1 MPDVST
7 PCKGFEDFYAIIPA
21 GGTGSRL
28 WPLSRG
34 ARPKFLYD
42 LMGSGRT
49 LIQSTFD
56 RLARL
61 AGPERIVVSTGWR
74 HVAAVEA
81 QLPELKES
89 NIFAEPVPR
98 DSTAAIALA
107 TAILARRHGEHIV
120 VGSFAA
126 DHVIRGKD
134 SFADAVRQAVAAAR
148 AGYVTTI
155 GIAASRPSTAF
166 GYIHQGRSLGS
177 EIPGAPNARL
187 VERFVEKPDSATAQ
201 AYLSTGEYRWN
212 AGMFVMRA
220 DVLLDHLR
228 EYKPEMYDA
237 ISHIADAYMAVDSD
251 NGADTAGNAEIAAAR
266 YVGKETLNASSASRQ
281 NDNADTAENRNGA
294 GDGSSANGDNNT
306 NNDHVANQGF
316 GFGAGNDNGA
326 NNDADSGNQADTN
339 NRTDTDD
346 QADSNNHADTDSQDA
361 ADSET
366 DSDNDTIDEAMAT
379 YWPGIEKIAFDYAV
393 AEPLSVAGGVAVV
406 PGDFGWDDIGDFN
419 SVAALLPST
428 GARNIKI
435 LGDSDKVVS
444 LDSAG
449 DVVMPL
455 SERTVALLGVNDMV
469 IADTPDALLIA
480 PRARSQEVKDLVA
493 YLDREGRDDIL

>member
-7 PCKGFEDFYAIIPA
+7 PSDGFEDFYAIIPA

-74 HVAAVEA
+74 HVAAIEA

-107 TAILARRHGEHIV
+107 TAILVRRHGEHIV

-166 GYIHQGRSLGS
+166 GYIHQGRSLGG
-177 EIPGAPNARL
+177 EIPGAPSARL

-237 ISHIADAYMAVDSD
+237 ISHIADAYMAVDG
-251 NGADTAGNAEIAAAR
+251 GAGAGESAGGAGIAGNAEIAAAK
-266 YVGKETLNASSASRQ
+266 YAAQEIAGVAGGVPNT
-281 NDNADTAENRNGA
+281 ENRENAEEHDDVDKSCNVDNRSGKA
-294 GDGSSANGDNNT
+294 GEGRNANDGDDAIDDVCAVGDGDET
-306 NNDHVANQGF
+306 NA
-316 GFGAGNDNGA
+316 
-326 NNDADSGNQADTN
+326 
-339 NRTDTDD
+339 TDTD
-346 QADSNNHADTDSQDA
+346 SDA
-361 ADSET
+361 
-366 DSDNDTIDEAMAT
+366 IDEAMAT

-393 AEPLSVAGGVAVV
+393 AEPLSVAGGVAMV

-455 SERTVALLGVNDMV
+455 SDRTIALLGVNDMV
-469 IADTPDALLIA
+469 VADTPDALLIA
-480 PRARSQEVKDLVA
+480 PRARSQEVKDMVA

>member
-7 PCKGFEDFYAIIPA
+7 QDKGFEDFYAIIPA

-166 GYIHQGRSLGS
+166 GYIHQGRSLGN

-237 ISHIADAYMAVDSD
+237 ISHIADAYMAVDQD
-251 NGADTAGNAEIAAAR
+251 DGADTAGNAEIAAAQ
-266 YVGKETLNASSASRQ
+266 YVGQEAAGVAGGKKNTEDAA
-281 NDNADTAENRNGA
+281 NGR
-294 GDGSSANGDNNT
+294 DGSNGSESADDGMDDVCIVGD
-306 NNDHVANQGF
+306 DIDAKVDDA
-316 GFGAGNDNGA
+316 D
-326 NNDADSGNQADTN
+326 NDA
-339 NRTDTDD
+339 
-346 QADSNNHADTDSQDA
+346 
-361 ADSET
+361 
-366 DSDNDTIDEAMAT
+366 IDEAMAT

-393 AEPLSVAGGVAVV
+393 AEPLSVAGGVAMV

-455 SERTVALLGVNDMV
+455 TDRTIALLGVNDMV
-469 IADTPDALLIA
+469 VADTPDALLIA

>member
-1 MPDVST
+1 MPDVLT
-7 PCKGFEDFYAIIPA
+7 PSDGFEDFYAIIPA

-61 AGPERIVVSTGWR
+61 AGPDRIVVSTGWR

-166 GYIHQGRSLGS
+166 GYIHQGRSLGG
-177 EIPGAPNARL
+177 EIQGAPSARL

-237 ISHIADAYMAVDSD
+237 ISHIADAYMAVDHED
-251 NGADTAGNAEIAAAR
+251 GADTAGNAEIAAAQ
-266 YVGKETLNASSASRQ
+266 YVGQETMSGAADASTSLQNMNNRNVKNSENAVSNAGNDDDANEASEYGSEK
-281 NDNADTAENRNGA
+281 TAENDG
-294 GDGSSANGDNNT
+294 GDISNT
-306 NNDHVANQGF
+306 VDDDV
-316 GFGAGNDNGA
+316 D
-326 NNDADSGNQADTN
+326 DDT
-339 NRTDTDD
+339 
-346 QADSNNHADTDSQDA
+346 A
-361 ADSET
+361 
-366 DSDNDTIDEAMAT
+366 DNDVIDEAMAT
-379 YWPGIEKIAFDYAV
+379 YWSGIEKIAFDYAV
-393 AEPLSVAGGVAVV
+393 AEPLSVAGGVAMV

-469 IADTPDALLIA
+469 VADTPDALLIA

>member
-1 MPDVST
+1 MPSR
-7 PCKGFEDFYAIIPA
+7 GFEDFYAIIPA

-34 ARPKFLYD
+34 AKPKFLYD

-61 AGPERIVVSTGWR
+61 AGSERIVVSTGWR

-126 DHVIRGKD
+126 DHVIRGD
-134 SFADAVRQAVAAAR
+134 ESFAEAVRQAVAAAR

-166 GYIHQGRSLGS
+166 GYIHQGRSLAA
-177 EIPGAPNARL
+177 EIPDAPSARL

-228 EYKPEMYDA
+228 EYKPDMYDA

-251 NGADTAGNAEIAAAR
+251 ADSDEAASEAEIAAAKHAATKA
-266 YVGKETLNASSASRQ
+266 GNGE
-281 NDNADTAENRNGA
+281 DGEHADVIGA
-294 GDGSSANGDNNT
+294 IGGDSNNSGDGDSPADSDGG
-306 NNDHVANQGF
+306 NDA
-316 GFGAGNDNGA
+316 GAGNEATVDNEA
-326 NNDADSGNQADTN
+326 
-339 NRTDTDD
+339 
-346 QADSNNHADTDSQDA
+346 
-361 ADSET
+361 
-366 DSDNDTIDEAMAT
+366 IDEAMAT

-393 AEPLSVAGGVAVV
+393 AEPLSVAGGVAMV

-428 GARNIKI
+428 GSRNIKI

-455 SERTVALLGVNDMV
+455 TERTIALLGVNDMV
-469 IADTPDALLIA
+469 VADTPDALLVA

-493 YLDREGRDDIL
+493 YLERVGYDDIL

>member
-1 MPDVST
+1 MPQT
-7 PCKGFEDFYAIIPA
+7 PNQGDNFIDFYAVIPA

-42 LMGSGRT
+42 LMGNGRT

-61 AGPERIVVSTGWR
+61 AGPDRVLVSTGWR

-81 QLPELKES
+81 QLPELKAS
-89 NIFAEPVPR
+89 NILAEPVPR

-107 TAILARRHGEHIV
+107 TAVLARRHGDHIV

-126 DHVIRGKD
+126 DHVIRGKE
-134 SFADAVRQAVAAAR
+134 SFADAVAQAVVAAR
-148 AGYVTTI
+148 AGYVATI

-166 GYIHQGRSLGS
+166 GYIHQGRSLGA
-177 EIPGAPNARL
+177 EIAGAPSARL

-220 DVLLDHLR
+220 DVLLEHLR
-228 EYKPEMYDA
+228 EYKPQLYDA
-237 ISHIADAYMAVDSD
+237 VSHIADAYAAVDGQ
-251 NGADTAGNAEIAAAR
+251 NGSAAA
-266 YVGKETLNASSASRQ
+266 SSEQ
-281 NDNADTAENRNGA
+281 TAAAQRVAQSENRTDGRFADGAGEGGA
-294 GDGSSANGDNNT
+294 GDNA
-306 NNDHVANQGF
+306 AP
-316 GFGAGNDNGA
+316 GAD
-326 NNDADSGNQADTN
+326 ADTN
-339 NRTDTDD
+339 VN
-346 QADSNNHADTDSQDA
+346 A
-361 ADSET
+361 AA
-366 DSDNDTIDEAMAT
+366 IDEAMAT

-393 AEPLSVAGGVAVV
+393 AEPLSVAGGVAMV

-419 SVAALLPST
+419 SVAVLLPST
-428 GARNIKI
+428 GSRNIKI
-435 LGDSDKVVS
+435 LGDTDKVVS

-455 SERTVALLGVNDMV
+455 SDRTIALLGVNDMV

-480 PRARSQEVKDLVA
+480 PRARSQEVKDMVA
-493 YLDREGRDDIL
+493 YLDGEGRDDIL

>member
-1 MPDVST
+1 MGEARRAGAEHAEHGD
-7 PCKGFEDFYAIIPA
+7 FEDFYAIIPA

-34 ARPKFLYD
+34 ARPKFLFD
-42 LMGSGRT
+42 LMGSGST
-49 LIQSTFD
+49 LIQSTFA

-61 AGPERIVVSTGWR
+61 TGPDHIVVSTGWR
-74 HVAAVEA
+74 HVAEVEA
-81 QLPELKES
+81 QLPDLAES

-107 TAILARRHGEHIV
+107 TAILARRHGDHIV

-126 DHVIRGKD
+126 DHVIRGKET
-134 SFADAVRQAVAAAR
+134 FAESVRQAVAVAR

-166 GYIHQGRSLGS
+166 GYIHQGRSLAG
-177 EIPGAPNARL
+177 EVAGAPSARL

-212 AGMFVMRA
+212 AGMFIMRA

-228 EYKPEMYDA
+228 EYKPQLFDA
-237 ISHIADAYMAVDSD
+237 ILHIADAYAAEDEAEAKDAENGGNGKQGGAEGLAALPLDYKDTNGDGHGDGDSD
-251 NGADTAGNAEIAAAR
+251 TSADAE
-266 YVGKETLNASSASRQ
+266 S
-281 NDNADTAENRNGA
+281 
-294 GDGSSANGDNNT
+294 GSDINL
-306 NNDHVANQGF
+306 
-316 GFGAGNDNGA
+316 
-326 NNDADSGNQADTN
+326 DAV
-339 NRTDTDD
+339 
-346 QADSNNHADTDSQDA
+346 
-361 ADSET
+361 
-366 DSDNDTIDEAMAT
+366 DEAMAK
-379 YWPGIEKIAFDYAV
+379 YWPGIEKVAFDYAV
-393 AEPLSVAGGVAVV
+393 AEPLSVAGGVAMV

-428 GARNIKI
+428 GERNIKI
-435 LGDSDKVVS
+435 LGDTDRVVS
-444 LDSAG
+444 IDSAG

-455 SERTVALLGVNDMV
+455 SERTIALLGVNDMV
-469 IADTPDALLIA
+469 VADTPDALLIA
-480 PRARSQEVKDLVA
+480 PRARSQEVKDMVT

>member
-1 MPDVST
+1 MCTLNDIMPQT
-7 PCKGFEDFYAIIPA
+7 PNQGDNFKDFYAVIPA
-21 GGTGSRL
+21 GGAGSRL

-61 AGPERIVVSTGWR
+61 AGPNRVLVSTGWR

-89 NIFAEPVPR
+89 NILAEPVPR

-107 TAILARRHGEHIV
+107 TAVLARRHGEHIV

-126 DHVIRGKD
+126 DHVIRGKE
-134 SFADAVRQAVAAAR
+134 SFADAVAQAVAAAR
-148 AGYVTTI
+148 AGYVATI

-166 GYIHQGRSLGS
+166 GYIHQGRSLGA
-177 EIPGAPNARL
+177 EIAGAPSARL

-228 EYKPEMYDA
+228 EYKPQLYDA
-237 ISHIADAYMAVDSD
+237 VSHIADAYAAVDGQDGSAAS
-251 NGADTAGNAEIAAAR
+251 GAEITAAR
-266 YVGKETLNASSASRQ
+266 RAAQG
-281 NDNADTAENRNGA
+281 ENRTDDRFADEAGESGA
-294 GDGSSANGDNNT
+294 GDNAAS
-306 NNDHVANQGF
+306 
-316 GFGAGNDNGA
+316 
-326 NNDADSGNQADTN
+326 DADADAN
-339 NRTDTDD
+339 
-346 QADSNNHADTDSQDA
+346 ADVNADA
-361 ADSET
+361 
-366 DSDNDTIDEAMAT
+366 IDEAMAT

-393 AEPLSVAGGVAVV
+393 AEPLSVAGGVAMV

-428 GARNIKI
+428 GSRNIKI
-435 LGDSDKVVS
+435 LGDTDKVVS

-455 SERTVALLGVNDMV
+455 SDRTIALLGVNDMV

-480 PRARSQEVKDLVA
+480 PRARSQEVKNMVA
-493 YLDREGRDDIL
+493 YLDSEGRDDIL